1 MYTNDVSPVVAPF
14 VQNFASVSS
23 AESIAAAGSYV
34 PEVNPVAALLTTF
47 LPLVLICL
55 GCGIVSHLI
64 ARKKGY
70 SGYFWTGFFLWAF
83 GLMYVASLPFSS
95 ASSLPVDEQ
104 MLLDKYRRLDQE
116 GKKKLHET
124 LGS

>member
-1 MYTNDVSPVVAPF
+1 MYQQNASQVA
-14 VQNFASVSS
+14 
-23 AESIAAAGSYV
+23 YV
-34 PEVNPVAALLTTF
+34 IGTY
-47 LPLVLICL
+47 LPLVLTCL
-55 GCGIVSHLI
+55 GCGIVARLI

-70 SGYFWTGFFLWAF
+70 SGYFWTGFFLWVF
-83 GLMYVASLPFSS
+83 GVMYVASLPFAS

-116 GKKKLHET
+116 GKKKLLET